1 MAIEIAM
8 MAAGFLLTQK
18 GIQDEKAALVGAAN
32 SRERQNYEEMK
43 RSQLGALQDH
53 NARVQAFNEYEQS
66 VLLTTTR
73 QDRSIKAITQTAE
86 TKARKGMA
94 ASEIR
99 ALGQQA
105 RFATAAEQA
114 RMDRSAAKRSARNK
128 TMQNFLNLGMK
139 MHSVTPTGTID

>member
-1 MAIEIAM
+1 MAFEIAV

-53 NARVQAFNEYEQS
+53 NARVAAFDEYEQS
-66 VLLTTTR
+66 VLLTTAR
-73 QDRSIKAITQTAE
+73 QDRSIKSITKTAKG
-86 TKARKGMA
+86 KARKGMA

-114 RMDRSAAKRSARNK
+114 RMDRDFAKRSARNK
-128 TMQNFLNLGMK
+128 TMQNFLNVGMK
-139 MHSVTPTGTID
+139 MHQVTPTGTID